1 MKYIT
6 IISAAAALWLNS
18 AIEQGIVGAWADWCL
33 FGILLLW
40 TGFIIRMKLWE
51 RREKKCRTMNRVRA
65 VERT

>member
-6 IISAAAALWLNS
+6 IISAVAALWLNS

-33 FGILLLW
+33 VGILLLW
-40 TGFIIRMKLWE
+40 TGFIIRMKLCE
-51 RREKKCRTMNRVRA
+51 RREKKCRTMNRVRT